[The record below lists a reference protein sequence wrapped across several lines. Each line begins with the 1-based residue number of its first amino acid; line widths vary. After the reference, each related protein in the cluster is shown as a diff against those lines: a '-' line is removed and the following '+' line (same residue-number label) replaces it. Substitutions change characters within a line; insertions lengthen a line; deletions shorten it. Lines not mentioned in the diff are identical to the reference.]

1 MPPKSDLRKALKPLD
16 NSNATARPVP
26 AEQTVPAHE
35 KNPHYRPSRVGKV
48 NVTGYYDPAV
58 KIQLRQIALD
68 ISHRT
73 TIQDCL
79 TTALND
85 FFAKHGKPEIAK

>member
-16 NSNATARPVP
+16 NSNNNAKPVLPQETAP
-26 AEQTVPAHE
+26 AGD
-35 KNPHYRPSRVGKV
+35 KNPYYRPSRVGKV

-58 KIQLRQIALD
+58 KIQLRQIAMS
-68 ISHRT
+68 ISHRI

-79 TTALND
+79 TMALND
-85 FFAKHGKPEIAK
+85 FFAKHGHPEIAK